1 MAGDRHLNITAP
13 HTMRASTKD
22 SILPEVRGFI
32 QENGVNRDFLPGM
45 RCNRPCNTCHVD
57 VAGSGERVRHILGL
71 GITHILLLT
80 YIHSCVQYK
89 VIPTADRF
97 VRNRWQVRPSI
108 SRSGT

>member
-1 MAGDRHLNITAP
+1 
-13 HTMRASTKD
+13 MRASTKD
-22 SILPEVRGFI
+22 SILPEVREFI

-80 YIHSCVQYK
+80 YSNLFFTLAKSPYVDELIMDSNM
-89 VIPTADRF
+89 ALLGAASS
-97 VRNRWQVRPSI
+97 PSVV
-108 SRSGT
+108 GLLVWGFPVLF